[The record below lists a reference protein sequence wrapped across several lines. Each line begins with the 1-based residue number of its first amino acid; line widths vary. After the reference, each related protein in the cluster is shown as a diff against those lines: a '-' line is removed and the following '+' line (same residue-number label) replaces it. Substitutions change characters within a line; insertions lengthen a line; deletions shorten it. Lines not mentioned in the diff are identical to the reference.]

1 MVESVVILY
10 LLYSINVTDSSSS
23 CARLLSFDL
32 LPGPTTDVSTRLRSV
47 DSEGYAICPLLQ
59 QQKWHELYHDLKT
72 DTVFSRA
79 GT

>member
-32 LPGPTTDVSTRLRSV
+32 LPGPTTDVQL
-47 DSEGYAICPLLQ
+47 AC
-59 QQKWHELYHDLKT
+59 DLWIQRVMPFALCFNNKNGMNYIMT
-72 DTVFSRA
+72 
-79 GT
+79 